1 MIEQGVMRPYEV
13 HVFVCIGGKTCP
25 TQGSDAIWAALKA
38 GIRDRTSVRVNKAG
52 CMSQC
57 GHGPMVCVYPEGVW
71 YSGVGPADID
81 PILDH
86 LHGGPIHEK
95 RVYAP
100 AQPGANKVP
109 RDE

>member
-1 MIEQGVMRPYEV
+1 MRPYEV
-13 HVFVCIGGKTCP
+13 HAFVCIGGKTCP
-25 TQGSDAIWAALKA
+25 TQGSDAIWAALKV
-38 GIRDRTSVRVNKAG
+38 GVRDRTRVRVNKAG

-71 YSGVGPADID
+71 YGGVESADIE

-86 LHGGPIHEK
+86 LHGGPVHEK
-95 RVYAP
+95 RIYTP

-109 RDE
+109 NDE